1 VQQEGSTRSRKRI
14 RGGTGKRAKKLT
26 GVCWLQGFIGYV
38 RKRVGE
44 FCCGEEEGRRERE
57 RERKEKRR
65 ELLVL
70 LLLL

>member
-1 VQQEGSTRSRKRI
+1 VVDKGEGGVQEEGSSRSRKRI

-57 RERKEKRR
+57 RE
-65 ELLVL
+65 L